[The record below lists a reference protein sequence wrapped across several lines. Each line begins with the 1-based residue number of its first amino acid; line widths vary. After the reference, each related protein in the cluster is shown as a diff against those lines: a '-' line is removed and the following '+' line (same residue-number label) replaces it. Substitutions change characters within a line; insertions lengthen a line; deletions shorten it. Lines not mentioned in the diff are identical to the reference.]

1 MAQAKPRLTRL
12 ETYEQWAALPVFIG
26 AAVFLVGLLEVI
38 AGSGDTATGELLIGI
53 AWVMFAIDLVVR
65 WILDSDSRTFPRR
78 HALEFVAVVIPVF
91 RVGMVAYVFVRLAR
105 RRGRL
110 VQKVQVYAA
119 YLTVLVV
126 VFGALLVLSYERG
139 YAGSSIKTYGDA
151 IWWAFV
157 TVTTV
162 GYGDFVPVSPQ
173 GRGIAV
179 LMLANGV
186 VLISV
191 VTAVIAAKFVQD
203 PDRDERAVTLDQ
215 LDERL
220 ARIEL
225 ALARLRTTGG
235 ADPDLPPPGSGGH
248 PS

>member
-1 MAQAKPRLTRL
+1 MG
-12 ETYEQWAALPVFIG
+12 ALL
-26 AAVFLVGLLEVI
+26 FLVGLLEVV
-38 AGSGDTATGELLIGI
+38 AGAGETATGEFLILL
-53 AWVMFAIDLVVR
+53 AWAMFAIDLVVR

-78 HALEFVAVVIPVF
+78 HWLEFIAVTIPVF

-126 VFGALLVLSYERG
+126 IFGALLVLSFERG
-139 YAGSSIKTYGDA
+139 YADSNIKTYGEA

-162 GYGDFVPVSPQ
+162 GYGDYVPVSPQ
-173 GRGIAV
+173 GRAIAV

-220 ARIEL
+220 ARIEE
-225 ALARLRTTGG
+225 AIATLRAEGG
-235 ADPDLPPPGSGGH
+235 SLPDDAGRASDDGMPAD
-248 PS
+248 